1 MEHSKNILCSGGTV
15 LLESMMHKL
24 SRNVIITSN
33 NQKKIVEY
41 LFKNN
46 LINNYIQKK
55 TNSDYKNFIKKM
67 SEQKFKAQKLPKN
80 YFEGSNKILNI
91 ITKHF

>member
-1 MEHSKNILCSGGTV
+1 
-15 LLESMMHKL
+15 
-24 SRNVIITSN
+24 
-33 NQKKIVEY
+33 
-41 LFKNN
+41 
-46 LINNYIQKK
+46 
-55 TNSDYKNFIKKM
+55 M